1 MPSRVLQFLSGGS
14 GRDAAACRG
23 WMEDLLGLA
32 YPNRC
37 QICGEEAASAWEGYV
52 GLRCRRAVRPIR
64 PPYCARCGLPFPS
77 GITQEFTCA
86 NCADLGLAFESA
98 RAAAVATGVTLEVIH
113 RFKYGRA
120 LWFEPFLSDLLL
132 TAAVPAL
139 EGGGWTH
146 VVPVP
151 LHAARERHREFNQAG
166 RLARPLAGALGLTFE
181 PGLVRRVAPTLTQTH
196 LSRTERSRNV
206 IRAFRPAGNRRL
218 SGASVVVVDD
228 VLTTGA
234 TASAV
239 ARVLRRLGARRVC
252 VWSVARAIRNEPP
265 LA

>member
-1 MPSRVLQFLSGGS
+1 MARQ
-14 GRDAAACRG
+14 
-23 WMEDLLGLA
+23 
-32 YPNRC
+32 
-37 QICGEEAASAWEGYV
+37 GYV
-52 GLRCRRAVRPIR
+52 GLRCQRTVRPIR
-64 PPYCARCGLPFPS
+64 PPFCSRCGLPFPP

-86 NCADLGLAFESA
+86 NCADLHLAFESA
-98 RAAAVATGVTLEVIH
+98 RAAVVASGVTLEVVH

-120 LWFEPFLSDLLL
+120 LWFEPFLTDLLL
-132 TAAVPAL
+132 TAAVPSL
-139 EGGGWTH
+139 EGGGWTD

-151 LHAARERHREFNQAG
+151 LYPARERHREFNQAE
-166 RLARPLAGALGLTFE
+166 RLGRPLAAALGLRLQ
-181 PGLVRRVAPTLTQTH
+181 PRLIRRVAPTLTQTH

-206 IRAFRPAGNRRL
+206 VRAFRPAGRQRIR
-218 SGASVVVVDD
+218 GASVIVVDD

-239 ARVLRRLGARRVC
+239 ARVLRRMGAARVC

>member
-1 MPSRVLQFLSGGS
+1 MWCGWTRWHPEESGLAVT
-14 GRDAAACRG
+14 RWRR
-23 WMEDLLGLA
+23 WTEDLLGLV

-37 QICGEEAASAWEGYV
+37 QICGEEPASAPEGYV
-52 GLRCRRAVRPIR
+52 GLRCRRSVRPIR
-64 PPYCARCGLPFPS
+64 PPFCSRCGLPFPS
-77 GITQEFTCA
+77 GITQEFICA
-86 NCADLGLAFESA
+86 NCADLHLAFDSA
-98 RAAAVATGVTLEVIH
+98 RAAAVAGGVTLEVIH

-120 LWFEPFLSDLLL
+120 LWFEPFLADLLL
-132 TAAVPAL
+132 TAAVPVL

-151 LHAARERHREFNQAG
+151 LHATRERHREFNQAG
-166 RLARPLAGALGLTFE
+166 RLARALAGALNLTFD

-196 LSRTERSRNV
+196 LSRAERSRNV
-206 IRAFRPAGNRRL
+206 VRAFRPVANRRIP
-218 SGASVVVVDD
+218 GASVVVVDD

-239 ARVLRRLGARRVC
+239 ARVLRRHGARRVC